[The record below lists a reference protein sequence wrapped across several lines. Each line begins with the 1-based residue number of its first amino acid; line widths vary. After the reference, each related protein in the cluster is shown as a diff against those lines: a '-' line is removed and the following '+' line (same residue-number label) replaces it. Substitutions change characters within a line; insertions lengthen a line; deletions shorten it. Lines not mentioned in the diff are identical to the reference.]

1 MGGRQGGRERE
12 AWRRKENTETQQE
25 SEEREKARGRQE
37 ETEIESS
44 PDFLFFLKRDK
55 CGLITCKKERE
66 RESTLE
72 NTRYIRKRQ
81 SHGLKKKKK
90 KI

>member
-44 PDFLFFLKRDK
+44 PDFLFFLK
-55 CGLITCKKERE
+55 GI
-66 RESTLE
+66 
-72 NTRYIRKRQ
+72 NVA
-81 SHGLKKKKK
+81 
-90 KI
+90 

>member
-66 RESTLE
+66 REREHT
-72 NTRYIRKRQ
+72 
-81 SHGLKKKKK
+81 
-90 KI
+90 

>member
-37 ETEIESS
+37 EIESS
-44 PDFLFFLKRDK
+44 PDFLF
-55 CGLITCKKERE
+55 
-66 RESTLE
+66 
-72 NTRYIRKRQ
+72 
-81 SHGLKKKKK
+81 KKKG
-90 KI
+90 